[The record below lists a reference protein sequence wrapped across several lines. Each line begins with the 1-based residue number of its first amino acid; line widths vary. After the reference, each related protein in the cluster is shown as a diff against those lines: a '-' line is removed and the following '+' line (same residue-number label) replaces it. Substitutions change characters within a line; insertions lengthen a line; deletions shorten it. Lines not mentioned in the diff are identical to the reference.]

1 MFTATGIPIA
11 PVDVLNHYSNVTGQD
26 CKSEKIMKWY
36 LKVLKNYA
44 IFNGRARRKEYWM
57 FLLVNTIIAG
67 VIGAI
72 LGFIAVRVG
81 NVALVN
87 WAQLYNLAL
96 LIPSVAVGVR
106 RMHDTDHSGWW
117 LLCPVVNLVY
127 LFIPGTVGEN
137 RFGDDPKAA
146 TIGGSAA

>member
-1 MFTATGIPIA
+1 MATGIPIA
-11 PVDVLNHYSNVTGQD
+11 PVDVLNHYSNVPGQD

>member
-1 MFTATGIPIA
+1 
-11 PVDVLNHYSNVTGQD
+11 
-26 CKSEKIMKWY
+26 
-36 LKVLKNYA
+36 
-44 IFNGRARRKEYWM
+44 M